1 MKRLRRRLAT
11 DGGFTLIELLS
22 TVIIMGII
30 VVPLGNFVLEY
41 LQNSTDTRDRV
52 ADSHDIQIATAYFSE
67 DVANM
72 GVRDSSGNLQAS
84 AWTSPTSPYCGSD
97 AGGSLVLLLSWSAV
111 NTTTVGGLTTEST
124 PKVSSA
130 AYVNESGVLHRIF
143 CDSGNSATSDTTM
156 AHNFAGATVA
166 CDTTCSGVTPPTTV
180 TLNLSIASTGDR
192 TAPDPVPLI
201 GHRRQ

>member
-1 MKRLRRRLAT
+1 MNRMRRRVAD

-30 VVPLGNFVLEY
+30 IIPLGNFMLEY
-41 LQNSTDTRDRV
+41 LKNTTDSQDRI
-52 ADSHDIQIATAYFSE
+52 ADSHDMQIATAYFSQ

-84 AWTSPTSPYCGSD
+84 AWTSASSPYCGSG
-97 AGGSLVLLLSWSAV
+97 AGSLVLLLSWSAV
-111 NTTTVGGLTTEST
+111 NTTTVGGVTTETTS
-124 PKVSSA
+124 KVSSA
-130 AYVNESGVLHRIF
+130 AYVNESGVLHRLY
-143 CDSGNSATSDTTM
+143 CDSGNSTTSDTTM
-156 AHNFAGATVA
+156 AHNFAGATVV
-166 CDTTCSGVTPPTTV
+166 CDTTCNAVPPPTTI

-192 TAPDPVPLI
+192 TAPDTVPLI

>member
-1 MKRLRRRLAT
+1 MNRIRKRLAA
-11 DGGFTLIELLS
+11 DGGYTLIELLS
-22 TVIIMGII
+22 TVIILGII
-30 VVPLGNFVLEY
+30 VLPLGNFMLAY
-41 LQNSTDTRDRV
+41 LQNSTDTRDRI

-84 AWTSPTSPYCGSD
+84 AWTSATSPYCGSG
-97 AGGSLVLLLSWSAV
+97 AGSLVLLLSWSAV
-111 NTTTVGGLTTEST
+111 NTTTVGGVTTETT

-130 AYVNESGVLHRIF
+130 AYVNESGALHRVY
-143 CDSGNSATSDTTM
+143 CDSGNSTVSDTTM
-156 AHNFAGATVA
+156 AHNFAGATVV
-166 CDTTCSGVTPPTTV
+166 CDTTCSGVTPPATV

-201 GHRRQ
+201 GHRRK